1 MTMEAKKKARN
12 EIRFRREDDKGKQI
26 LGIEKG
32 WTLEKNKMREFRL
45 RLHGEEFVQPWQD
58 QHKKIQEKKFEENRN
73 NKRNIKIESIKLK
86 IKQKV
91 YKK

>member
-32 WTLEKNKMREFRL
+32 WTLEK
-45 RLHGEEFVQPWQD
+45 
-58 QHKKIQEKKFEENRN
+58 
-73 NKRNIKIESIKLK
+73 IK
-86 IKQKV
+86 
-91 YKK
+91 